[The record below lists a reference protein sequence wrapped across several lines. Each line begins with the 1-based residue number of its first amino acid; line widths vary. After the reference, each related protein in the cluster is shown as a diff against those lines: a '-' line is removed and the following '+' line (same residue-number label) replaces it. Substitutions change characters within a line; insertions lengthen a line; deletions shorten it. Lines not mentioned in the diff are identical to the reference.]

1 MTYVLVIELRRLGGK
16 SELGGRVEER
26 EAARV
31 VCGLLLLDGDPLL
44 LLQPPHV
51 ARPRPAHAAVTIP
64 ALVTW
69 GDKKTFFECFYLL
82 LC

>member
-1 MTYVLVIELRRLGGK
+1 MTYVLVIELRRLGGE

-31 VCGLLLLDGDPLL
+31 VGGLLLLDGDPLL

-51 ARPRPAHAAVTIP
+51 ARPRPRPRPAHTAVTIP
-64 ALVTW
+64 ALVA
-69 GDKKTFFECFYLL
+69 
-82 LC
+82 